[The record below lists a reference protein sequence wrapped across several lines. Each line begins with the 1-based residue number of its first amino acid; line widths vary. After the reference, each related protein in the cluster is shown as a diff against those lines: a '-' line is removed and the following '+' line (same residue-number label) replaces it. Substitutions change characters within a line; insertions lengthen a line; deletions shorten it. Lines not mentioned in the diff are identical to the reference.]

1 MERSAPRSRAGAEE
15 AGRRPDSTG
24 SPSVLLPGAGS
35 GSGSGTTGRGRV
47 PYHRHDGHHGP
58 ITTRRPAGGWSRRAH
73 GRKVPT

>member
-1 MERSAPRSRAGAEE
+1 MERSAPRSRAGADE

-24 SPSVLLPGAGS
+24 SPSVLLPGA

-58 ITTRRPAGGWSRRAH
+58 ITTRRPAGGWSRGAH